1 MNIFMLQCALVKQIF
16 QNEGISLII
25 NTGVMF
31 GHAFDYWR
39 DFDFSVDLNNFLTR
53 AYSFAPT

>member
-1 MNIFMLQCALVKQIF
+1 MNIFMLQIF
-16 QNEGISLII
+16 RNEAISLII

-39 DFDFSVDLNNFLTR
+39 DFDFSVR
-53 AYSFAPT
+53 IE

>member
-1 MNIFMLQCALVKQIF
+1 MNIFMLQCALVMQIF
-16 QNEGISLII
+16 RNEEISLII

-39 DFDFSVDLNNFLTR
+39 DFDFFVGFE
-53 AYSFAPT
+53 

>member
-1 MNIFMLQCALVKQIF
+1 MLQCALVMQIF
-16 QNEGISLII
+16 RNEEISLII

-39 DFDFSVDLNNFLTR
+39 ESVRFE
-53 AYSFAPT
+53 